1 MRAFPDLHACTAL
14 LSFAVS
20 FKALVQI
27 ECMMP
32 TMPTLRTCNKVEK
45 HRCCEVADKLP
56 QVIHLGRSL
65 DMVTILI
72 VLNLRIELQ
81 FTIHYTYLS
90 AHQYRKNQL
99 ANEHN
104 RQPVHSKK
112 PSDVKSVCC

>member
-1 MRAFPDLHACTAL
+1 
-14 LSFAVS
+14 
-20 FKALVQI
+20 
-27 ECMMP
+27 
-32 TMPTLRTCNKVEK
+32 
-45 HRCCEVADKLP
+45 
-56 QVIHLGRSL
+56 
-65 DMVTILI
+65 MVTILI